1 MKTYQELMEELITEK
16 APPDPKIEKWI
27 RRVKPIFKKEYGED
41 WAKYLYGKAW
51 TMYDKKRS
59 KK

>member
-1 MKTYQELMEELITEK
+1 MEELITEK
-16 APPDPKIEKWI
+16 TPPDPKIEKWI

-51 TMYDKKRS
+51 TLYDKKRS